1 MPTHLPLTR
10 NAADHCCQS
19 RDRPVAVERLLQ
31 YLDDLEDLIYAAP
44 LIAEQL
50 RRAILR
56 ILVLLGSI
64 CLQVAG
70 VVLALY
76 HPPLALAVVSLLLV
90 GMLLRAVVI
99 PVRRV
104 LATR

>member
-1 MPTHLPLTR
+1 M
-10 NAADHCCQS
+10 
-19 RDRPVAVERLLQ
+19 ERFLQ

-50 RRAILR
+50 RRAVQR
-56 ILVLLGSI
+56 ILFLLGSI

-76 HPPLALAVVSLLLV
+76 HPPLALAVVTLLLV
-90 GMLLRAVVI
+90 GLLFHAVVV
-99 PVRRV
+99 PVPQGF
-104 LATR
+104 ASS